1 MSIDRYPGPSDGRS
15 PADAQA
21 RDASPPPARARA
33 SGRRLSAGKLVAA
46 VVVATVIAA
55 CNWAFW
61 SWLNRPPVSEPWTGQ
76 IGGFAFNG
84 FRRDQSP
91 EEGVFPSAQELEQDI
106 EMMSRYTD
114 RIRIY
119 SALDSAAGGD
129 TSIVPALA
137 RNHGMTVT
145 AGAWLSRDTKANDEQ
160 IKALITLMRQS
171 DNVERVLVGNETLLR
186 GDLTPAQL
194 IGYVD
199 TVRRR
204 SQDIRRA
211 GGPNMPVSTAESW
224 DIWLTTDRERKKEMH
239 ELARHVDFITVHL
252 LPYWEGI
259 PRAGAVKQVLQ
270 RYEEMVREYPGKK
283 IVIGEV
289 GWPSGGSRVAIKTL
303 NPLDPV
309 TYSTASV
316 KDEAQ
321 FIREFLPVAKKEKL
335 DYYLM
340 EAIDQPWKRANEGRT
355 GAYWGIFNS
364 DRQPKFTF
372 DGPVVPDPAW
382 PRKATVASVLALF
395 PIIAFCIAFSRFRV
409 AGRLFFGFVIQA
421 AMTLVVWLVTL
432 PFEFYLNT
440 LDWTMLALLLPALAA
455 MLMILLAN
463 AFEFTEVVWQ
473 KHWQR
478 HFRPERPALD
488 AVEPFVSIHL
498 PCHNEPPE
506 MVIQTLASLARMDY
520 RNFEVLVLDNNTK
533 NEDVWR
539 PVERYVE
546 RLNEHDGARADGDP
560 PRFRFY
566 HLDNWPGF
574 KAGALNFGLRE
585 TDPRAEVVGV
595 VDADYVVD
603 PDWLK
608 VTCGHFESPRV
619 AVVQC
624 PQAHRDWQHNAFQRM
639 TSWEYDG
646 FFRIGMHH
654 RNERDAIIQHG
665 TMTLVRM
672 RALVDTGGWSEW
684 CICEDAELGLRLMNA
699 GWETR
704 YIDEVLGRGLTPSNF
719 SGYKSQ
725 RFRWAFGAMQILKRR
740 WNWLWGRQDRRPQ
753 GTLQPRPPGLTPGQR
768 FHFLTGW
775 FSWFADALHL
785 FFTLASLAWTVGM
798 LLNPENFSLPL
809 DLFVIP
815 VLGFFVLKAY
825 FGPSLYRARVP
836 CGWRDVLG
844 ASIASMAL
852 SHAIARGI
860 IAGLIQKQGTFVVTP
875 KSWQSG
881 KKRSAFAWVGA
892 VREEGLMLIAIVI
905 AAIGVILM
913 MPTQYESLLWIGILA
928 TQAIPYF
935 SSVACA
941 LVSAYAPR
949 RTIRPVGSESTGD
962 LHALE
967 VSVPQPMPQAGAL
980 RAEA

>member
-1 MSIDRYPGPSDGRS
+1 MSIEPHHGPSGGPPVAQRTIGPDGRTVS
-15 PADAQA
+15 LPLA
-21 RDASPPPARARA
+21 
-33 SGRRLSAGKLVAA
+33 GRRVTWGTAVSAIVLAA
-46 VVVATVIAA
+46 LIAA
-55 CNWAFW
+55 ANWAFW
-61 SWLNRPPVSEPWTGQ
+61 SWLNRPPVSAPWAEQ
-76 IGGFAFNG
+76 VGGFAYNG

-91 EEGVFPSAQELEQDI
+91 EPPNKIFPTEQELDEDI
-106 EMMSRYTD
+106 AMLSRYT
-114 RIRIY
+114 RRLRTY
-119 SALDSAAGGD
+119 SAYDSPE
-129 TSIVPALA
+129 VPALA
-137 RNHGMTVT
+137 RKYGMTVT
-145 AGAWLSRDTKANDEQ
+145 AGAWLDRWKDGNDIQ
-160 IKALITLMRQS
+160 IKSLIEQVQAS
-171 DNVERVLVGNETLLR
+171 PNVERVIVGNETLLR
-186 GDLTPAQL
+186 GDLTPQEL
-194 IGYVD
+194 LDYIEIVKRR
-199 TVRRR
+199 VRV
-204 SQDIRRA
+204 
-211 GGPNMPVSTAESW
+211 PVSTAESW
-224 DIWLTTDRERKKEMH
+224 DIWLTTDREKSKQMH
-239 ELARHVDFITVHL
+239 EIARHIDFITVHL
-252 LPYWEGI
+252 LPYWEGV
-259 PRAGAVKQVLQ
+259 PREGAVDHVEK
-270 RYEEMVREYPGKK
+270 RYDAMRREYPNKK
-283 IVIGEV
+283 IVVGEV
-289 GWPSGGSRVAIKTL
+289 GWPSGGSRV
-303 NPLDPV
+303 PLKNLEQPNDPIV
-309 TYSTASV
+309 YSTASV
-316 KDEAQ
+316 TDEAQ
-321 FIREFLPVAKKEKL
+321 FIRAFLPMAKRRNL
-335 DYYLM
+335 DYFLM
-340 EAIDQPWKRANEGRT
+340 EAIDQPWKRVNEGRT
-355 GAYWGIFNS
+355 GAYWGVFNA

-372 DGPVVPDPAW
+372 DGPVVVDPGW
-382 PRKATVASVLALF
+382 PRKAVVASIIALF
-395 PIIAFCIAFSRFRV
+395 PIVAFCIAFARFRIG
-409 AGRLFFGFVIQA
+409 GRLFFGIVIQA

-432 PFEFYLNT
+432 PFEFYLNK
-440 LDWTMLALLLPALAA
+440 LDWTMLGLLLPALAA

-473 KHWQR
+473 KRWQR

-488 AVEPFVSIHL
+488 AALPFVSIHL

-520 RNFEVLVLDNNTK
+520 RDFEVLILDNNTK
-533 NEDVWR
+533 NEGVWK

-546 RLNEHDGARADGDP
+546 RLNEHDREHDRDGPQDAAVR
-560 PRFRFY
+560 PRFRFF
-566 HLDNWPGF
+566 HLDDWPGF

-585 TDPRAEVVGV
+585 TDPRAGIVGV

-608 VTCGHFESPRV
+608 VTVAHFDVPRV

-639 TSWEYDG
+639 ASWEYDG

-665 TMTLVRM
+665 TMTLVRK

-704 YIDEVLGRGLTPSNF
+704 YIDEVLGRGLTPSTF

-740 WNWLWGRQDRRPQ
+740 WNWLWGRQDKQTAASNTSASAASAGLRPA
-753 GTLQPRPPGLTPGQR
+753 GLTRGQR

-836 CGWRDVLG
+836 CGWRDVVG
-844 ASIASMAL
+844 ASVASMAL

-860 IAGLIQKQGTFVVTP
+860 IAGLVQKRGTFVVTP
-875 KSWQSG
+875 KSWQTG
-881 KKRSAFAWVGA
+881 KKKSPLAWIGA
-892 VREEGLMLIAIVI
+892 VREEGLMLIGIVV
-905 AAIGVILM
+905 AAIGVIALM
-913 MPTQYESLLWIGILA
+913 PIQYESLLWVGILA

-941 LVSAYAPR
+941 LISAYTPR
-949 RTIRPVGSESTGD
+949 RTIRPVGNEATSD

-967 VSVPQPMPQAGAL
+967 VSPAGAGTVVL
-980 RAEA
+980 QAEA

>member
-1 MSIDRYPGPSDGRS
+1 MSIDQESGRS
-15 PADAQA
+15 DS
-21 RDASPPPARARA
+21 RSP
-33 SGRRLSAGKLVAA
+33 
-46 VVVATVIAA
+46 VVAGSAPEERAGRDSPGDRAGAGETAPVRRRRRPKGRDVAVAVLLALVIAA
-55 CNWAFW
+55 ANWSFW
-61 SWLNRPPVSEPWTGQ
+61 SWLNRPPVSAPWSGP
-76 IGGFAFNG
+76 IGGFAYNG
-84 FRRDQSP
+84 FRPDQSP
-91 EEGVFPSAQELEQDI
+91 LPPNAVYPTEQELDEDI
-106 EMMSRYTD
+106 AMMSRYT
-114 RIRIY
+114 RRLRTY
-119 SALDSAAGGD
+119 SAKDS
-129 TSIVPALA
+129 IEIPELA
-137 RNHGMTVT
+137 RKYGMTVT
-145 AGAWLSRDTKANDEQ
+145 AGAWLDRWREGNDEQ
-160 IKALITLMRQS
+160 IKYLIEQANNNP
-171 DNVERVLVGNETLLR
+171 NVTRVVVGNETILR
-186 GDLTPAQL
+186 GDLTPKEL
-194 IGYVD
+194 IGYIDIVK
-199 TVRRR
+199 RRVHV
-204 SQDIRRA
+204 
-211 GGPNMPVSTAESW
+211 PVSTAESW
-224 DIWLTTDRERKKEMH
+224 DIWLTTDREKSKQMH
-239 ELARHVDFITVHL
+239 EVARHVDFITVHL
-252 LPYWEGI
+252 LPYWEGV
-259 PRAGAVKQVLQ
+259 PREGAVDHVI
-270 RYEEMVREYPGKK
+270 RRFEEMKREYPNKK

-289 GWPSGGSRVAIKTL
+289 GWPSGGSRVPIKTL
-303 NPLDPV
+303 NPLDPI

-321 FIREFLPVAKKEKL
+321 FVREFLARAKKEGIS

-340 EAIDQPWKRANEGRT
+340 EAIDQPWKRVNEGRT
-355 GAYWGIFNS
+355 GAYWGTFNA

-372 DGPVVPDPAW
+372 DGPVVVDPAW
-382 PRKATVASVLALF
+382 PRKAIVASILALL
-395 PIIAFCIAFSRFRV
+395 PIIAFCTAFARFRT
-409 AGRLFFGFVIQA
+409 AGKLFFGVVIQA

-506 MVIQTLASLARMDY
+506 MVIQTLASLARMHY
-520 RNFEVLVLDNNTK
+520 RNFEVLVIDNNTR
-533 NEDVWR
+533 NDDVWR
-539 PVERYVE
+539 PVEHYVE
-546 RLNEHDGARADGDP
+546 RLNEHLGDGDHAG
-560 PRFRFY
+560 PRFRFF
-566 HLDNWPGF
+566 HLADWPGF
-574 KAGALNFGLRE
+574 KAGALNFALRE

-603 PDWLK
+603 PDWLR
-608 VTCGHFESPRV
+608 VTVAHFEAPRV

-624 PQAHRDWQHNAFQRM
+624 PQAHRDWQNNAFQRM

-665 TMTLVRM
+665 TMTLVRK

-699 GWETR
+699 GWQTR

-740 WNWLWGRQDRRPQ
+740 WNWLWGRQDRGPLAE
-753 GTLQPRPPGLTPGQR
+753 GASRPPGLTGGQR

-825 FGPSLYRARVP
+825 FGPSLYRVRVP
-836 CGWRDVLG
+836 CGWRDVIG

-860 IAGLIQKQGTFVVTP
+860 IAGLVQKKGTFVVTP
-875 KSWQSG
+875 KSWQTG

-892 VREEGLMLIAIVI
+892 VREEGLMLIGIVV
-905 AAIGVILM
+905 AAIGVAVR
-913 MPTQYESLLWIGILA
+913 MPVQYESLLWIGILV
-928 TQAIPYF
+928 TQSIPYA

-949 RTIRPVGSESTGD
+949 RIIRPVASEGTGD
-962 LHALE
+962 LHAFE
-967 VSVPQPMPQAGAL
+967 VAPVAQGAAALQAKA
-980 RAEA
+980 

>member
-1 MSIDRYPGPSDGRS
+1 MSIEPHHGPSGATGAKAHTTEQDGRAVET
-15 PADAQA
+15 PVGD
-21 RDASPPPARARA
+21 RARRM
-33 SGRRLSAGKLVAA
+33 SWGSVLSAVLLAA
-46 VVVATVIAA
+46 VIAA
-55 CNWAFW
+55 ANWSFW
-61 SWLNRPPVSEPWTGQ
+61 SWMNRPPVSAPWTEPV
-76 IGGFAFNG
+76 GGFAYNG
-84 FRRDQSP
+84 FRPGQSP
-91 EEGVFPSAQELEQDI
+91 EGADSIYPTAPELEEDI
-106 EMMSRYTD
+106 AMLSKYTSRLRT
-114 RIRIY
+114 Y
-119 SALDSAAGGD
+119 SAKDSFE
-129 TSIVPALA
+129 VPELA
-137 RNHGMTVT
+137 RKYGITVT
-145 AGAWLSRDTKANDEQ
+145 AGAWLDRSKSRNDEQ
-160 IKALITLMRQS
+160 IKFLIEQANANS
-171 DNVERVLVGNETLLR
+171 NVERVMVGNETLLR
-186 GDLTPAQL
+186 GDLTPKEL
-194 IGYVD
+194 LSYIDIVKRR
-199 TVRRR
+199 VRV
-204 SQDIRRA
+204 
-211 GGPNMPVSTAESW
+211 PVSTAESW
-224 DIWLTTDRERKKEMH
+224 DIWLTTDREKLKQMH
-239 ELARHVDFITVHL
+239 EIARHVDFITVHL
-252 LPYWEGI
+252 LPYWEGV
-259 PRAGAVKQVLQ
+259 PREGAVDHVEK
-270 RYEEMVREYPGKK
+270 RYDAMRREYPNKK
-283 IVIGEV
+283 IVVGEV
-289 GWPSGGSRVAIKTL
+289 GWPSGGSRV
-303 NPLDPV
+303 PLKNLEQPNDPIV
-309 TYSTASV
+309 YSTASV
-316 KDEAQ
+316 TDEAQ
-321 FIREFLPVAKKEKL
+321 FIRAFLPMAKRRNL

-340 EAIDQPWKRANEGRT
+340 EAIDQPWKRVNEGRT
-355 GAYWGIFNS
+355 GAYWGIFNA

-372 DGPVVPDPAW
+372 DGPVVSDPAW
-382 PRKATVASVLALF
+382 PRKAIVASILALF
-395 PIIAFCIAFSRFRV
+395 PIIAFCIAFARFRV
-409 AGRLFFGFVIQA
+409 GGRLFFGVVIQA

-432 PFEFYLNT
+432 PFEFYLNK
-440 LDWTMLALLLPALAA
+440 LDWTMLGLLLPALAA

-488 AVEPFVSIHL
+488 AALPFVSIHL

-520 RNFEVLVLDNNTK
+520 RNFEVLILDNNTK
-533 NEDVWR
+533 NEDVWK

-546 RLNEHDGARADGDP
+546 RLNEHDDGGPIGSGDR
-560 PRFRFY
+560 PRFRFF

-585 TDPRAEVVGV
+585 TDPRAEIVGV

-608 VTCGHFESPRV
+608 ITVAHFDVPRV

-639 TSWEYDG
+639 ASWEYDG

-665 TMTLVRM
+665 TMTLVRKH
-672 RALVDTGGWSEW
+672 ALVDTGGWSEW

-725 RFRWAFGAMQILKRR
+725 RYRWAFGAMQILKRR
-740 WNWLWGRQDRRPQ
+740 WNWLWGRQDRQPVGSAASFLRP
-753 GTLQPRPPGLTPGQR
+753 RGLTGGQR

-836 CGWRDVLG
+836 CGWRDVVG
-844 ASIASMAL
+844 ASLASMAL

-860 IAGLIQKQGTFVVTP
+860 IAGLVQKRGTFVVTP
-875 KSWQSG
+875 KSWQTG
-881 KKRSAFAWVGA
+881 KKRSPLAWVGA
-892 VREEGLMLIAIVI
+892 VREEGLMLIGIVI
-905 AAIGVILM
+905 AAIGVIALM
-913 MPTQYESLLWIGILA
+913 PIQYESLLWVGILA

-941 LVSAYAPR
+941 LISAYAPR
-949 RTIRPVGSESTGD
+949 RTIRPVGSEATSD
-962 LHALE
+962 LHSLE
-967 VSVPQPMPQAGAL
+967 VAAIPENSPLSAPLSAKA
-980 RAEA
+980 